1 MNILG
6 IQFGGSK
13 TEARSTVPQS
23 ASPEE
28 FYQALGIS
36 WMGQADAV
44 PVTIETALGV
54 PACWSAVNFIAGTIA
69 GLPMHMYRRKSDGS
83 RTKVS
88 DTPLARILHDAPN
101 DEQSSFEFRKWLFEQ
116 VLTGG
121 RGLAFIERN
130 AAREVMNI
138 WPLEPS
144 KVTIRREDGRKLY
157 DYTGAQGRKS
167 VTYTADEIID
177 IPFMLK
183 ADGLGHRGPIMTNK
197 GVVGLAIAANDYAS
211 KYFLNGGVPPFA
223 ITGNF
228 QSGKSMNSA
237 AADMQDAVRKAA
249 KERRQAL
256 VLPSGL
262 EIKAIGADAEKTQLL
277 ELKQFMVEE
286 FARIY
291 SLPPVFLQDLTHGTF
306 SNTEQQDLHFV
317 KHTLKRWVEAFEQ
330 ELNLKLFG
338 RQNKRYFVEM
348 NMDGLLRG
356 DFKARMEGYARGVQS
371 GILKPNEARQMENRP
386 DDPDGDTLL
395 VQGAMVPIAQ
405 AGQALPP
412 VQPPAA
418 DEDERGAPTFNIT
431 LPEIKVETPQV
442 RAGDV
447 RVEVHLPK
455 RGAIEKTVT
464 AYDEKGRIVG
474 MTEKEADE

>member
-1 MNILG
+1 MKILG

-13 TEARSTVPQS
+13 AEARNSVPQS
-23 ASPEE
+23 ASPAE
-28 FYQALGIS
+28 FYQALGIT
-36 WMGQADAV
+36 WMDQADAV

-54 PACWSAVNFIAGTIA
+54 PACWTSVNFIAGTIA
-69 GLPMHMYRRKSDGS
+69 GLPMHMYKRKSDGS
-83 RTKVS
+83 RTKVT
-88 DTPLARILHDAPN
+88 DTTLARILHDAPN

-121 RGLAFIERN
+121 RGIAFIERN

-144 KVTIRREDGRKLY
+144 KVTIRRENGRKLY
-157 DYTGAQGRKS
+157 DYAAGQGRKS
-167 VTYTADEIID
+167 VTYKAEEIID

-223 ITGNF
+223 VTGNF
-228 QSGKSMNSA
+228 QSGKSMGV
-237 AADMQDAVRKAA
+237 AADDLQAAVRKAA

-277 ELKQFMVEE
+277 ELKRFMVEE

-356 DFKARMEGYARGVQS
+356 DFKTRMEGYATGVQS
-371 GILKPNEARQMENRP
+371 GVLKPNEARQMENRP
-386 DDPDGDTLL
+386 DDPDGDKLL

-405 AGQALPP
+405 AGQATKP
-412 VQPPAA
+412 VQPPPA
-418 DEDERGAPTFNIT
+418 DDADQGADG
-431 LPEIKVETPQV
+431 
-442 RAGDV
+442 AGQGDSD
-447 RVEVHLPK
+447 
-455 RGAIEKTVT
+455 GT
-464 AYDEKGRIVG
+464 
-474 MTEKEADE
+474 

>member
-1 MNILG
+1 MKILG
-6 IQFGGSK
+6 IQIGK
-13 TEARSTVPQS
+13 AAPEPRATVTQS
-23 ASPEE
+23 ASPSE
-28 FYQALGIS
+28 FYEAMGIT
-36 WMGQADAV
+36 WMNQVSDV

-54 PACWSAVNFIAGTIA
+54 PACWTAVNFIAGTIA

-83 RTKVS
+83 RTKVT

-101 DEQSSFEFRKWLFEQ
+101 EEQSSFEFRKWLFEQ

-121 RGLAFIERN
+121 RGIAFIERN
-130 AAREVMNI
+130 AAQEVTNI

-144 KVTIRREDGRKLY
+144 KVTIRREGGKKFYDFKAGDG
-157 DYTGAQGRKS
+157 QKS
-167 VTYTADEIID
+167 KTFRAEEIID

-197 GVVGLAIAANDYAS
+197 GVVGLAIAANEYAS

-223 ITGNF
+223 VTGNF
-228 QSGKSMNSA
+228 QSGKAMGV
-237 AADMQDAVRKAA
+237 AADDLQAAVKKAA

-256 VLPSGL
+256 VLPTGL
-262 EIKAIGADAEKTQLL
+262 DIKSIGADAEKTQLL
-277 ELKQFMVEE
+277 EMKQFLVEE

-348 NMDGLLRG
+348 SMDGLLRG
-356 DFKARMEGYARGVQS
+356 DFKTRMEGYGTAIQNGV
-371 GILKPNEARQMENRP
+371 LKPNEARQMENRP
-386 DDPDGDTLL
+386 DDPAGDVLL
-395 VQGAMVPIAQ
+395 VQGAMVPIGQ
-405 AGQALPP
+405 AGQQT
-412 VQPPAA
+412 QPPAQGAQDDQGA
-418 DEDERGAPTFNIT
+418 DGAGQG
-431 LPEIKVETPQV
+431 ES
-442 RAGDV
+442 D
-447 RVEVHLPK
+447 
-455 RGAIEKTVT
+455 GA
-464 AYDEKGRIVG
+464 
-474 MTEKEADE
+474 